1 MTWQSLQV
9 VAAANAGLQFVS
21 LKLGY
26 LLLTFISRE
35 SAPTGFNN
43 RCLERFGADG
53 LKSPKK
59 QFCYGFVKAAFLIY
73 GQALCPGN
81 PQTGPGNPEIN
92 PEDTGAGRTERS
104 VSMASK
110 LT

>member
-53 LKSPKK
+53 LKSPQKVILLW
-59 QFCYGFVKAAFLIY
+59 FRESSFPDLWAGTFSGGTLRPAPETPRSILRT
-73 GQALCPGN
+73 PG
-81 PQTGPGNPEIN
+81 PVGPK
-92 PEDTGAGRTERS
+92 DQCQWQ
-104 VSMASK
+104 VS
-110 LT
+110 